1 MTTNLHAELDSSIVE
16 SIHFDKHIKLDELS
30 NNISYGKI
38 QDNSSFRTTIQ
49 DFLEKLST
57 YEGEEE
63 VSNEDLDTNEIIE
76 NTNSIEIDD
85 SIYNRND
92 SKVHRI
98 SLCEE
103 KPKKSIFRFFTNR
116 KTSSSPLVEINEHD
130 ELRVE
135 NKEAEIHIS
144 KLLSIAA
151 TYRKCDTEIK
161 KAIVESRLKTTINLL
176 KSYEKETSS
185 STVLWKKSN
194 SRGNVIEYNL
204 LNNYTKVS
212 PTISNDENIDVDVS
226 ISTDISIGKSESD
239 EWYSEVWDA
248 IKDTNYETDIDYDSK
263 NSINSKCIKNI
274 RLELISQLHLL
285 EHNNEPAIS
294 KIIHACIGYI
304 HFRNDSYEKA
314 VEEFALCDM
323 TIDQSTV
330 TFCLF
335 KKLYELSKNHN
346 SDKLFEENNKFDSNL
361 FLKWAYS
368 LHPLI
373 GLQACRLLI
382 GLLHFNVEK
391 SITNKIQLTAYS
403 AKIRSRLSMKL
414 DSAQIVSKENFGIV
428 RKRSTISVVETE
440 YTWVDPTLEYKGKD
454 KKLSFLNNTVV
465 CTSSTSTPCQLS
477 IDLLSRLIEFL
488 QVIYNDGRSSSIK
501 FYDEKEVRHLKVE
514 VHPLYTELVHSSAFK
529 EFERQCCQLQIA
541 DLNYMDSNELF
552 LFFIN
557 IYNTLC
563 IHACLREITSNGKG
577 LNRDLQGFHFSTDAK
592 YNIGGM
598 YYSPVDIEYGIF
610 RSTLSAPSMLDGA
623 LPLNYF
629 TTTKFKSTD
638 PRSKFIPD
646 IPGKPNVTFIL
657 NSLTKL
663 SPTFTVITD
672 PENIDIQLKECA
684 RQFITRFIYINEATQ
699 TIYIPEQFRTYWKDF
714 GGKRKYVIKF
724 IAEQLSD
731 GTSIEDKLI
740 DKLTSMFH
748 DGRKPIVDWMYND
761 DKKPVFLF

>member
-1 MTTNLHAELDSSIVE
+1 MTTNLHAELDCSFVE
-16 SIHFDKHIKLDELS
+16 SIQFDKHMKVDELT
-30 NNISYGKI
+30 NNITYGKI
-38 QDNSSFRTTIQ
+38 QDHSSFRTTIR
-49 DFLEKLST
+49 DFLEQLST
-57 YEGEEE
+57 YEGEETTK
-63 VSNEDLDTNEIIE
+63 EDTDIHEIIE
-76 NTNSIEIDD
+76 NTNSVEIDD
-85 SIYNRND
+85 GIDDTNSSN
-92 SKVHRI
+92 KVNRI

-103 KPKKSIFRFFTNR
+103 KPRKSIFRFFTAIR
-116 KTSSSPLVEINEHD
+116 KNNNSPLIEEHVHNQD
-130 ELRVE
+130 EHKVE

-161 KAIVESRLKTTINLL
+161 KAIVESRMKTTVDLL
-176 KSYEKETSS
+176 KSYEKDISAS
-185 STVLWKKSN
+185 AVLWKKSN
-194 SRGNVIEYNL
+194 CRGNVIEYNL
-204 LNNYTKVS
+204 AGNVS
-212 PTISNDENIDVDVS
+212 PSISADENVDVDAS
-226 ISTDISIGKSESD
+226 ISTDKSINENEPD
-239 EWYSEVWDA
+239 EWYSSLWDT
-248 IKDTNYETDIDYDSK
+248 IKVSDYYETDIDFNTK
-263 NSINSKCIKNI
+263 NFKSECTKDI
-274 RLELISQLHLL
+274 RLELISQLQLL
-285 EHNNEPAIS
+285 QHSNEPEIS

-335 KKLYELSKNHN
+335 KKLQELSKNH
-346 SDKLFEENNKFDSNL
+346 DNKFDSNL

-382 GLLHFNVEK
+382 GLLHFDVEK

-428 RKRSTISVVETE
+428 RKRSSISVVETE

-454 KKLSFLNNTVV
+454 KKLLFLNNTVV
-465 CTSSTSTPCQLS
+465 CTGSTSTPCQLS
-477 IDLLSRLIEFL
+477 IDLLSRLLEFL
-488 QVIYNDGRSSSIK
+488 RVIYDDSRSNNIK
-501 FYDEKEVRHLKVE
+501 FYGEKEVRHLKIE
-514 VHPLYTELVHSSAFK
+514 AHPLYTELVHSSAFK
-529 EFERQCCQLQIA
+529 EFERQSCQLQIA

-552 LFFIN
+552 VFFIN

-577 LNRDLQGFHFSTDAK
+577 LTRDLHGFHFSTDSK

-610 RSTLSAPSMLDGA
+610 RSALSAPSMLDGS

-629 TTTKFKSTD
+629 TTTKFKNTD
-638 PRSKFIPD
+638 SRSKFIPD
-646 IPGKPNVTFIL
+646 IPGKPNITFVL

-663 SPTFTVITD
+663 SPSFTVLTD
-672 PENIDIQLKECA
+672 PKNIDIQLKECA
-684 RQFITRFIYINEATQ
+684 RKFITRFIYINEETQ
-699 TIYIPEQFRTYWKDF
+699 TIYIPEQFRTFWKDF
-714 GGKRKYVIKF
+714 GGKRKYVVKF

-731 GTSIEDKLI
+731 GTTVENKLRE
-740 DKLTSMFH
+740 KLNSMFH
-748 DGRKPIVDWMYND
+748 DGRKPIVDWIYND
-761 DKKPVFLF
+761 DKKPLFLF